1 MGSTMGRGLLR
12 AMALGA
18 ACLSLA
24 GCLTGGPDTPPPSPA
39 TTRSTTPTAS
49 ATPATTRSGPTPP
62 RATTFSFAIAS
73 QPLDLSPARRDP
85 AARLIDRF
93 LFTSLYRL
101 DDHLQP
107 RADLA
112 TGLPFTGTDGQTWS
126 INLRS
131 GVRFHD
137 GSKLTSRDVVF
148 SYQLALSP
156 DCPFDDLCTI
166 AQDGMASIAADGD
179 LGVTLSLK
187 QADASLVA
195 TLLSQLPVLPVD
207 LVQRS
212 QSRFLAGAAK
222 VGSDAVNA
230 LIETVDGDTNAA
242 PCTGDTPPASCTLAA
257 HVDPLE
263 KMLRQAQLPLPS
275 RSAFPDGAGGV
286 DLEAYAATLLERVQ
300 LLGSTLAGS
309 GVDQS
314 AAALP
319 LLDFTLHPVGS
330 GAFRFDHFSPTDGI
344 DLRRFDDAIGG
355 KPAIAAVH
363 IAIITDPRIAATALQ
378 TGEIDWLPSIGAEQ
392 IGELSNIPELRIAGR
407 PGPGVREIV
416 FNVRAGRLF
425 ADIAARQAFATCLDK
440 TRSVGVA
447 TGGRTDPAWT
457 PITPGTW
464 AFAPDLP
471 HPAGDP
477 AGARRILEA
486 AAWVAGTD
494 GVYAKGGQRLSTAL
508 SVRASRGDQL
518 DFANDALTQLAA
530 CGIELVVKRLD
541 LSGGA
546 LLDQLQWP
554 NDFDTVLVTR
564 PLGVDPDQDLAVF
577 DGRRITTEANQGD
590 LNIGGW
596 LSDQGDGLLRAA
608 RQAIDPDVR
617 AARYADYQ
625 RLLLQDVPAY
635 PLWYERTYGGLSA
648 RVAGAGRTIDL
659 TAPRYDWDIDRWQL
673 IRP

>member
-1 MGSTMGRGLLR
+1 MGRRLVQALTLL
-12 AMALGA
+12 A
-18 ACLSLA
+18 ACLVMS
-24 GCLTGGPDTPPPSPA
+24 GCLTGAPDTPPPSAAASRTATSPA
-39 TTRSTTPTAS
+39 SPTPSPTRP
-49 ATPATTRSGPTPP
+49 GPTPP

-73 QPLDLSPARRDP
+73 EPLDLSPARRDP

-93 LFTSLYRL
+93 LFTTLYRL

-131 GVRFHD
+131 GVKFHD

-156 DCPFDDLCTI
+156 DCPFDDLCTL
-166 AQDGMASIAADGD
+166 AQGGLASVAADGD
-179 LGVTLSLK
+179 LGVTFDLK

-195 TLLSQLPVLPVD
+195 TLLSQLPILPVD
-207 LVQRS
+207 VVQRS
-212 QSRFLAGAAK
+212 QSRFLTGAAK

-230 LIETVDGDTNAA
+230 LIDTVDTDTNAD

-286 DLEAYAATLLERVQ
+286 DLEAYAATLLEHVQ

-330 GAFRFDHFSPTDGI
+330 GAFRLDRFAPPDGI
-344 DLRRFDDAIGG
+344 DLRRFDDAIGSR
-355 KPAIAAVH
+355 PAIAAVH

-392 IGELSNIPELRIAGR
+392 IAGLSNIPELRVAGR

-416 FNVRAGRLF
+416 FNVRAGRVF
-425 ADIAARQAFATCLDK
+425 ADAAARQAFATCLDK

-486 AAWVAGTD
+486 AGWVAGAD
-494 GVYAKGGQRLSTAL
+494 GIYAKGGQRLSTAL

-530 CGIELVVKRLD
+530 CGIELVVKQLD

-564 PLGVDPDQDLAVF
+564 PLGLDPDQDFAPF
-577 DGRRITTEANQGD
+577 EGGRITTEADPGD

-596 LSDQGDGLLRAA
+596 LNAQGDGLLQAA
-608 RQAIDPDVR
+608 RQSVDPDVR
-617 AARYADYQ
+617 TARYTDYQ
-625 RLLLQDVPAY
+625 RLLLTEVPAY